1 VPVGA
6 GFILLV
12 RSISPLDTLIPVL
25 GTLAGA
31 LIGGGVSLLTQ
42 RLTARYT
49 REIQIKNMAEERA
62 RWAAETKLRELKKLY
77 GQVAGFLDATGELR
91 RTQARKL
98 YLNEDSEVSQT
109 TLQNEYDA
117 AREHWEPSL
126 TVLLDDTLIFDIEI
140 HNMFTE
146 AMRPREQWF
155 LAKTSKEGL
164 KHLLTLEEN
173 LRDFSRKVAE
183 RYRDV
188 FSDRQ
193 DGKDNPLAANQKRRI
208 I

>member
-1 VPVGA
+1 MV
-6 GFILLV
+6 
-12 RSISPLDTLIPVL
+12 
-25 GTLAGA
+25 
-31 LIGGGVSLLTQ
+31 
-42 RLTARYT
+42 
-49 REIQIKNMAEERA
+49 
-62 RWAAETKLRELKKLY
+62 
-77 GQVAGFLDATGELR
+77 
-91 RTQARKL
+91 
-98 YLNEDSEVSQT
+98 
-109 TLQNEYDA
+109 
-117 AREHWEPSL
+117 
-126 TVLLDDTLIFDIEI
+126 
-140 HNMFTE
+140 
-146 AMRPREQWF
+146 